1 VDRLLPPEALARVF
15 HLLPPRDLRA
25 VVLVCRRWREVGE
38 APALWAWLRLLAN
51 QDNLDCMP
59 EVLASRRLRALRRI
73 EVWEVSE
80 ELLQAVIKHPE
91 LKVMELDADLSSL
104 YPELLAQVVTQLE
117 EVELSNG
124 QVTTQQADAIC
135 TAILGNSRLKR
146 LELTNLDLSSVEA
159 PIMAQA
165 VTELEELSLC
175 NTRLTSQQV
184 VAIFSAI
191 DSATKLRIL
200 KIRHLN
206 LSVVDAD
213 LVARAVIRLE
223 TVWLHSTGL
232 TGQQVARIL
241 GQSRASTSLKELVL
255 CGYGGGED
263 VDEEL
268 LKLASK
274 VIPKLKL
281 DSYK

>member
-1 VDRLLPPEALARVF
+1 
-15 HLLPPRDLRA
+15 
-25 VVLVCRRWREVGE
+25 VGE

-59 EVLASRRLRALRRI
+59 EVLASRRLQALRRI

-104 YPELLAQVVTQLE
+104 HPELLAQAVTQLE

-124 QVTTQQADAIC
+124 QVTIQQAAAIC

-175 NTRLTSQQV
+175 NTRLTSQQAV
-184 VAIFSAI
+184 STFSAI

-200 KIRHLN
+200 KKRPQ
-206 LSVVDAD
+206 SQCFGCRPCGQSCDQAGD
-213 LVARAVIRLE
+213 GVAAQHRPDGLAGGQDPRPELRLHQPE
-223 TVWLHSTGL
+223 GARPVWLWRWRRCGRGATETG
-232 TGQQVARIL
+232 I
-241 GQSRASTSLKELVL
+241 K
-255 CGYGGGED
+255 
-263 VDEEL
+263 
-268 LKLASK
+268 
-274 VIPKLKL
+274 
-281 DSYK
+281 SYS